1 MNVEEMKELLK
12 SAESTSFSAHV
23 RLKMKIREDIS
34 EDSLI
39 EHIKHPESLAYCQYQ
54 GKEYGCDK
62 YELIFDKSNK
72 YDLRIIVAIKETSL
86 TVITAHIQNKKKRK
100 RLEKW
105 LKK

>member
-1 MNVEEMKELLK
+1 MNVEEMKERLK
-12 SAESTSFSAHV
+12 SIENISFSAHV
-23 RLKMKIREDIS
+23 RLKAKVRNDIS
-34 EDSLI
+34 E
-39 EHIKHPESLAYCQYQ
+39 ESLTYYLKSPENLIHCQSQ

-72 YDLRIIVAIKETSL
+72 YDLRIIVAMREKSL

-105 LKK
+105 LKR

>member
-1 MNVEEMKELLK
+1 MNVEEMKERLRFIENISFSVHVKLKAKVREGIYEDMLLEYLK
-12 SAESTSFSAHV
+12 SPQ
-23 RLKMKIREDIS
+23 
-34 EDSLI
+34 SL
-39 EHIKHPESLAYCQYQ
+39 EHSRYQ

-72 YDLRIIVAIKETSL
+72 YDLRIIVAIKENTL
-86 TVITAHIQNKKKRK
+86 TVVTAHVQNKKKRK